1 MEKRMNCK
9 DCGNELN
16 RKDEQEQGRCRVCQ
30 IPYMTK
36 AELEG
41 KLLCLCGKLRLSD
54 DELAELWAIEEE
66 LDKHYT
72 AEKTIVAERSLMAEQ
87 AHDWESRF

>member
-16 RKDEQEQGRCRVCQ
+16 CKDEQEQGRCRICQ
-30 IPYMTK
+30 IPYMSK

-41 KLLCLCGKLRLSD
+41 KLLCLCGRLELSD
-54 DELAELWAIEEE
+54 DELAELQAVEEE
-66 LDKHYT
+66 LDKHQM
-72 AEKTIVAERSLMAEQ
+72 EETIVAERSLMAEQ
-87 AHDWESRF
+87 AHD